1 MSLTALSVLLAAEA
15 EGSSHKWEV
24 GGATLGILLVL
35 MLFLVMFGGGREH
48 S

>member
-1 MSLTALSVLLAAEA
+1 MSLTPMIAVLEASV

-24 GGATLGILLVL
+24 GGTALGILLVL
-35 MLFLVMFGGGREH
+35 LLFLVFFGGGREH

>member
-1 MSLTALSVLLAAEA
+1 MSLTPLITVLEA

-24 GGATLGILLVL
+24 GGGSLAILLLL

>member
-1 MSLTALSVLLAAEA
+1 MSLTPLIVALEA

-24 GGATLGILLVL
+24 GGTVLGILLFL
-35 MLFLVMFGGGREH
+35 ILCLVMFGGGREH